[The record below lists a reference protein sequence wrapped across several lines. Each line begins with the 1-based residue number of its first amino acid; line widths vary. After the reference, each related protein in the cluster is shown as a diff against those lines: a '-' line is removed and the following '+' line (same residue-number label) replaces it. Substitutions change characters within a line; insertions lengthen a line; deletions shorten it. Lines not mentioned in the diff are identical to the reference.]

1 MHRRIPHDEQGIPLA
16 PPDAA
21 PAYPRHRAQRRDI
34 LHHLPRDQAAD
45 GRALRQLKHARNTRY
60 RGRRSAARET
70 RHRARPRA
78 SAGDEL
84 GETRPR
90 LPARARECAATD
102 VLSVCT
108 GIFLCGA
115 AGLLEDRTACG
126 PRGLQGQIRK
136 QHPTAKLVGEKYR
149 WIQDGNFWS
158 SGEHFLPS
166 SPVETRY
173 METKAT
179 DGVLGGITNG
189 NDLVAAYARAGKHFP
204 SAIVELACK
213 MADVG
218 DRSQVYSES
227 PAVFTLG
234 VVWLF
239 VKGLFARRR

>member
-1 MHRRIPHDEQGIPLA
+1 MTKSPVKIGVFVPSGSQLLDLACIDVFHMMSKEYLSLLPMLPQHILDIAPSVEISYITSPETKPQMVELSANVNMRATHDIADAEVQPGKLDIVLVPGPA
-16 PPDAA
+16 PGTNWEKPVLDFL
-21 PAYPRHRAQRRDI
+21 RA
-34 LHHLPRDQAAD
+34 
-45 GRALRQLKHARNTRY
+45 HA
-60 RGRRSAARET
+60 
-70 RHRARPRA
+70 
-78 SAGDEL
+78 
-84 GETRPR
+84 
-90 LPARARECAATD
+90 ECAATD

-115 AGLLEDRTACG
+115 AGLLEGRTACG
-126 PRGLQGQIRK
+126 PRGLQDQIRK

-158 SGEHFLPS
+158 S
-166 SPVETRY
+166 
-173 METKAT
+173 
-179 DGVLGGITNG
+179 GGITNG

-239 VKGLFARRR
+239 IKGLFARRR